1 MARAFKF
8 GAFEVDLAARE
19 LRKRGVRLRL
29 DAKAFDLLVVLLE
42 NRGELL
48 TRDRLRTRLWP
59 ATHVDFEHGL
69 NNAINRLRA
78 ALGDSAHAPRFIET
92 LPRRG
97 YRFVASIES
106 VETTPQPE
114 LPHRLH
120 FGLKRVIAAACLVL
134 LSALLLASYIRL
146 PRPQQ
151 ESAALPASCIKGAH
165 LLDSLDFESP
175 PAAHLYLQECVAAAP
190 SYAHGRQSL
199 AISYNR
205 MAAAGLLDP
214 ATAYPAAIAEAE
226 SALALDSKQ
235 ALAYVAR
242 GVARLRRDWD
252 WAAAEHD
259 HLEAI
264 RVAPGLPEP
273 HHSYALLLAGMGRHD
288 EALRHIADAQ
298 RLAPADTLIT
308 ADSGMLLYLARR
320 YTHAEA
326 QLRLALE
333 LQPHN
338 VAAQHHLADVLMEQ
352 GRYPEAADEFVK
364 WLEMVGVE
372 ESERN
377 QAGAVIARSGLA
389 GLARRAFKKEK
400 KSNPNGYGKALKLA
414 TLHASLGETSIALDL
429 LDRARR
435 ERDAR
440 FIFVAVD
447 PKFDGLRSHPRF
459 GELLKSV
466 GLAL

>member
-1 MARAFKF
+1 M
-8 GAFEVDLAARE
+8 AARE
-19 LRKRGVRLRL
+19 LRRSGMRVRL

-48 TRDRLRTRLWP
+48 TRDRLRARLWP

-69 NNAINRLRA
+69 NNTINRLRA

-97 YRFVASIES
+97 YRFVAPMEV
-106 VETTPQPE
+106 VETTAQPE

-120 FGLKRVIAAACLVL
+120 FGLKRAVTAACVAL
-134 LSALLLASYIRL
+134 LSALLLTSYIRL

-151 ESAALPASCIKGAH
+151 EAAVLPASCIKGAH

-175 PAAHLYLQECVAAAP
+175 PAAHQYLQECVAAAP
-190 SYAHGRQSL
+190 GYAHGRQSL

-226 SALALDSKQ
+226 RALALDSKQ
-235 ALAYVAR
+235 VLAYVAR

-252 WAAAEHD
+252 WAAAERD
-259 HLEAI
+259 HLQAI
-264 RVAPGLPEP
+264 RVAPAQPEP
-273 HHSYALLLAGMGRHD
+273 HHSYALLLAAMRRHD
-288 EALRHIADAQ
+288 EALRHIAEAQ
-298 RLAPADTLIT
+298 RLAPADTSIT
-308 ADSGMLLYLARR
+308 ADNGMLLYLARR
-320 YTHAEA
+320 YAHAEA

-333 LQPHN
+333 MQPHN
-338 VAAQHHLADVLMEQ
+338 TAAQHHLSNVLMEQ
-352 GRYPEAADEFVK
+352 GRYPAAAHEFVK
-364 WLEMVGVE
+364 WLEMVGVDE
-372 ESERN
+372 NERN

-400 KSNPNGYGKALKLA
+400 HSNPGGYGKALKLA
-414 TLHASLGETSIALDL
+414 TLHASLGETSVALDL

-440 FIFVAVD
+440 LIFVAVD
-447 PKFDGLRSHPRF
+447 PKFDALRRDPRF

-466 GLAL
+466 GLPL